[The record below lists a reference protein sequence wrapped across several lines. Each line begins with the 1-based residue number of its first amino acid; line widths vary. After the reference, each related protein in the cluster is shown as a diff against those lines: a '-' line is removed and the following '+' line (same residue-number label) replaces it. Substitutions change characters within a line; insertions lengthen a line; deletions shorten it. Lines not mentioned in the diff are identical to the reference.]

1 MNSIRT
7 HAAILPERWGC
18 DVSNKIQGY
27 VWDACAVSGVKGT
40 KLMIMVRLAD
50 FSSDEG
56 ISYPSVETLSRQIGA
71 GVSTIRD
78 ACNELE
84 KDGWLTKKQRRNGN
98 RNASNLYFLNVD
110 KLETIALQEIAK
122 LKKQR
127 ENNAISHPPV
137 SDGSEFDRSKNS
149 NSGRFDPPDSGV
161 KGSFHPPESGGDPS
175 VNSKHDPSV
184 NSKEDPKPATQ
195 KKSTVK
201 FDPLS
206 VRPENVSEPVWQ
218 DWVKFR
224 KEIKKPLTE
233 TSCRQIAKKL
243 AGHPDPDS
251 VLCDSIA
258 NGWQGIFPERTTG
271 RKPAKPST
279 HSGFSEKNYE
289 SRPAAWVNGGKHV

>member
-1 MNSIRT
+1 M
-7 HAAILPERWGC
+7 
-18 DVSNKIQGY
+18 SNKIQGY

-78 ACNELE
+78 ACSELE

-137 SDGSEFDRSKNS
+137 SDGSESDRSENS
-149 NSGRFDPPDSGV
+149 NSGHFDPPDSGV
-161 KGSFHPPESGGDPS
+161 KGGFHPPESGGDPS

-233 TSCRQIAKKL
+233 TSCRQIGKKL
-243 AGHPDPDS
+243 DGHPDPDS

-279 HSGFSEKNYE
+279 HSGFSDKNYE
-289 SRPAAWVNGGKHV
+289 SRSAAWVNGGKHV

>member
-1 MNSIRT
+1 M
-7 HAAILPERWGC
+7 
-18 DVSNKIQGY
+18 SNKIQGY

-137 SDGSEFDRSKNS
+137 SDGSESDPSENS
-149 NSGRFDPPDSGV
+149 ISGRFDPPDSGV
-161 KGSFHPPESGGDPS
+161 KGGFHPPESGGDPS

-201 FDPLS
+201 FAPLS
-206 VRPENVSEPVWQ
+206 VCPENVSEPVWQ

-243 AGHPDPDS
+243 AGHPDPDA

-258 NGWQGIFPERTTG
+258 NGWQGIFPERTIG

-279 HSGFSEKNYE
+279 HSGFSDKNYE
-289 SRPAAWVNGGKHV
+289 SRSAAWVNGGKHV

>member
-1 MNSIRT
+1 M
-7 HAAILPERWGC
+7 
-18 DVSNKIQGY
+18 SNKIQGY

-137 SDGSEFDRSKNS
+137 SDGSESDRSKNS

>member
-1 MNSIRT
+1 M
-7 HAAILPERWGC
+7 
-18 DVSNKIQGY
+18 SNKIQGY

-137 SDGSEFDRSKNS
+137 SDGSESDRSENS

-161 KGSFHPPESGGDPS
+161 KGDFHPPESGGDPS

-243 AGHPDPDS
+243 AGHPDPDA

-279 HSGFSEKNYE
+279 HSGFSDKNYE
-289 SRPAAWVNGGKHV
+289 SRSAAWVNGGKHV

>member
-1 MNSIRT
+1 M
-7 HAAILPERWGC
+7 
-18 DVSNKIQGY
+18 SNKIQGY

>member
-1 MNSIRT
+1 M
-7 HAAILPERWGC
+7 
-18 DVSNKIQGY
+18 SNKIQGY

-78 ACNELE
+78 ACSELE

-127 ENNAISHPPV
+127 ENNAVSHPPV
-137 SDGSEFDRSKNS
+137 SDGSESDRSENS
-149 NSGRFDPPDSGV
+149 NYGRFDPPDSGV
-161 KGSFHPPESGGDPS
+161 KGGFHPPESGGDPS

-271 RKPAKPST
+271 RKPAKPGT
-279 HSGFSEKNYE
+279 HSGFSDKNYE
-289 SRPAAWVNGGKHV
+289 SRSAAWVNGGKHV

>member
-1 MNSIRT
+1 M
-7 HAAILPERWGC
+7 
-18 DVSNKIQGY
+18 SNKIQGY

-78 ACNELE
+78 ACSELE
-84 KDGWLTKKQRRNGN
+84 KDGWLRKKQRRNGN

-137 SDGSEFDRSKNS
+137 SDGSESDRSENS
-149 NSGRFDPPDSGV
+149 NFGRFDPPDSGV
-161 KGSFHPPESGGDPS
+161 KGGFHPPESGGDPS

-201 FDPLS
+201 FDPLL

-233 TSCRQIAKKL
+233 TSCRQIGKKL

-258 NGWQGIFPERTTG
+258 NGWQGIFPERTAG

-279 HSGFSEKNYE
+279 HFGFSDKNYE
-289 SRPAAWVNGGKHV
+289 SRSAAWVNGGKHV

>member
-1 MNSIRT
+1 M
-7 HAAILPERWGC
+7 
-18 DVSNKIQGY
+18 SNKIQGY

-127 ENNAISHPPV
+127 ENNAVSHPPV
-137 SDGSEFDRSKNS
+137 SDGSESDRSENS
-149 NSGRFDPPDSGV
+149 NYGRFDPPDSGV
-161 KGSFHPPESGGDPS
+161 KGGFHPPESGGDPS

-289 SRPAAWVNGGKHV
+289 SRPAAWVNGSKHV

>member
-1 MNSIRT
+1 M
-7 HAAILPERWGC
+7 
-18 DVSNKIQGY
+18 SNKIQGY

-78 ACNELE
+78 ACSELE

-110 KLETIALQEIAK
+110 KLENIALQEIAK

-137 SDGSEFDRSKNS
+137 SDGSESDRSENS

-161 KGSFHPPESGGDPS
+161 KGGFHPPESGGDPS

-206 VRPENVSEPVWQ
+206 VRPENVSEPAWQ

-233 TSCRQIAKKL
+233 TSCRQIGKKL

-279 HSGFSEKNYE
+279 HSGFSDKNYE
-289 SRPAAWVNGGKHV
+289 SRSAAWVNGGKHV

>member
-1 MNSIRT
+1 M
-7 HAAILPERWGC
+7 
-18 DVSNKIQGY
+18 SNKIQGY

-78 ACNELE
+78 ACSELE

-137 SDGSEFDRSKNS
+137 SDGSESDRSENS
-149 NSGRFDPPDSGV
+149 NSGRFDPPDYGV
-161 KGSFHPPESGGDPS
+161 KGGFHPPESGGDPS

-206 VRPENVSEPVWQ
+206 ARPENVSEPVWQ

-243 AGHPDPDS
+243 AGHPDPDA

-258 NGWQGIFPERTTG
+258 NGWQGIFPERTMG

-279 HSGFSEKNYE
+279 HSGFSDKNYE
-289 SRPAAWVNGGKHV
+289 SRSAAWVNGGKHV

>member
-1 MNSIRT
+1 M
-7 HAAILPERWGC
+7 
-18 DVSNKIQGY
+18 SNKIQGY

-127 ENNAISHPPV
+127 KNNAVSHPPV
-137 SDGSEFDRSKNS
+137 SDGSESDRSENS
-149 NSGRFDPPDSGV
+149 NYGRFDPPDSGA
-161 KGSFHPPESGGDPS
+161 KGGFHPPESGGDPS

-258 NGWQGIFPERTTG
+258 NGWQGIFPERTMG
-271 RKPAKPST
+271 RKPAKPSA
-279 HSGFSEKNYE
+279 HSGFSDKNYE

>member
-1 MNSIRT
+1 M
-7 HAAILPERWGC
+7 
-18 DVSNKIQGY
+18 SNKIQGY

-78 ACNELE
+78 ACSELE

-137 SDGSEFDRSKNS
+137 SDGSEFDRSENS

-161 KGSFHPPESGGDPS
+161 KGGFHPPESGGDPS

-195 KKSTVK
+195 KKTTVK

-279 HSGFSEKNYE
+279 HSGFSDKNYE
-289 SRPAAWVNGGKHV
+289 SRSASWVNGGKHV

>member
-1 MNSIRT
+1 M
-7 HAAILPERWGC
+7 RWGC

>member
-1 MNSIRT
+1 M
-7 HAAILPERWGC
+7 
-18 DVSNKIQGY
+18 SNKIQGY

-137 SDGSEFDRSKNS
+137 SDGSESDRSENS
-149 NSGRFDPPDSGV
+149 ISGRFD
-161 KGSFHPPESGGDPS
+161 PPESGGDPS

-201 FDPLS
+201 FAPLS
-206 VRPENVSEPVWQ
+206 VCPENVSEPVWQ

-243 AGHPDPDS
+243 AGHPDPDA

-258 NGWQGIFPERTTG
+258 NGWQGIFPERTIG

-279 HSGFSEKNYE
+279 HSGFSDKNYE
-289 SRPAAWVNGGKHV
+289 SRSAAWVNGGKHV

>member
-1 MNSIRT
+1 M
-7 HAAILPERWGC
+7 
-18 DVSNKIQGY
+18 SNKIQGY

-137 SDGSEFDRSKNS
+137 SDGSESDRSENS

-243 AGHPDPDS
+243 AGHPDPDA

-279 HSGFSEKNYE
+279 HSGFSDKNYE
-289 SRPAAWVNGGKHV
+289 SRSAAWVNGGKHV

>member
-1 MNSIRT
+1 M
-7 HAAILPERWGC
+7 HVAILLMRWGC

-137 SDGSEFDRSKNS
+137 SDGSESDRSENS

>member
-1 MNSIRT
+1 M
-7 HAAILPERWGC
+7 
-18 DVSNKIQGY
+18 SNKIQGY

-161 KGSFHPPESGGDPS
+161 KRSFHPPESGGDPS

>member
-1 MNSIRT
+1 MRVV
-7 HAAILPERWGC
+7 ILPELWGC

-40 KLMIMVRLAD
+40 KLLVMARLAD

-56 ISYPSVETLSRQIGA
+56 VSYPSVETLARQLGA
-71 GVSTIRD
+71 GVSTVRS

-84 KDGWLTKKQRRNGN
+84 QEGWLVKKQRRSGN

-137 SDGSEFDRSKNS
+137 SDGSESDRSKNS
-149 NSGRFDPPDSGV
+149 NSGRFDPPVSGV
-161 KGSFHPPESGGDPS
+161 QGSFHPPESGGDPS

-184 NSKEDPKPATQ
+184 NSKEDPQVAAR
-195 KKSTVK
+195 KKSPVK

-206 VRPENVSEPVWQ
+206 ARPENVSEPVWQ

-233 TSCRQIAKKL
+233 TGCSQIAKKL
-243 AGHPDPDS
+243 AGHPDPDP
-251 VLCDSIA
+251 VLCESMA
-258 NGWQGIFPERTTG
+258 NGWQGIFPERTAG
-271 RKPAKPST
+271 RKPSKPST
-279 HSGFSEKNYE
+279 HSGFSDKHYE
-289 SRPAAWVNGGKHV
+289 SREAAWVNGGKHV

>member
-1 MNSIRT
+1 M
-7 HAAILPERWGC
+7 
-18 DVSNKIQGY
+18 SNKIQGY

-40 KLMIMVRLAD
+40 KLTIMVRLAD

-137 SDGSEFDRSKNS
+137 SDGSESDRSENS

-243 AGHPDPDS
+243 AGHPDPDA

-279 HSGFSEKNYE
+279 HSGFSDKNYE
-289 SRPAAWVNGGKHV
+289 SRSAAWVNGGKHV